1 MVQGW
6 VEDTNGEDDGECSS
20 VLAGLHINPI
30 NIHKQHHHIDNLHEA
45 ANLMERQRVLIPLEL
60 QKLSDRLSTEDIELV
75 RLVEQLHEADV
86 CVLVL
91 EFTGLV
97 ISADVEADLW
107 QQVAAIFD
115 FENFATVNLFSLVVI
130 LGLFF
135 DGLVFLLIE
144 NLCIFVSDLEQ
155 GIVVGLDVH
164 VVVGVGAGPLII
176 IKGV

>member
-1 MVQGW
+1 
-6 VEDTNGEDDGECSS
+6 
-20 VLAGLHINPI
+20 
-30 NIHKQHHHIDNLHEA
+30 
-45 ANLMERQRVLIPLEL
+45 MELQRVLIPLEL
-60 QKLSDRLSTEDIELV
+60 QKLRDRLSTEDVELV

-91 EFTGLV
+91 EFTSLV
-97 ISADVEADLW
+97 FIYVYSADVEADLR

-115 FENFATVNLFSLVVI
+115 FENFATVNLFSLVVV

-144 NLCIFVSDLEQ
+144 NLCIFVSDLEE

-176 IKGV
+176 IKGVRKHITIEKVSEFNALL

>member
-1 MVQGW
+1 
-6 VEDTNGEDDGECSS
+6 
-20 VLAGLHINPI
+20 
-30 NIHKQHHHIDNLHEA
+30 
-45 ANLMERQRVLIPLEL
+45 MELQRVLIPLEL
-60 QKLSDRLSTEDIELV
+60 QKLRDRLSTEDIELV

-144 NLCIFVSDLEQ
+144 NLCIFVSDLEE

-176 IKGV
+176 IKGI